1 MTVRRKM
8 IALIVLPTLT
18 IYVVVLGLTMVHL
31 QRGSQ
36 EEVEQNMS
44 RLAANYAAR
53 FDGAFREAAAIAN
66 ATARFVETEPDL
78 KEPQLFAQL
87 RANVNQNPD
96 VYGAAMAFEPGLY
109 KTDDSLFCPYVY
121 RGADRIEEARAAV
134 WRTAGTRLVPEVRII
149 GGKP

>member
-31 QRGSQ
+31 QRASQ

-53 FDGAFREAAAIAN
+53 FDGALAELTLAPDHLAGSRFR
-66 ATARFVETEPDL
+66 
-78 KEPQLFAQL
+78 
-87 RANVNQNPD
+87 
-96 VYGAAMAFEPGLY
+96 
-109 KTDDSLFCPYVY
+109 
-121 RGADRIEEARAAV
+121 
-134 WRTAGTRLVPEVRII
+134 
-149 GGKP
+149 